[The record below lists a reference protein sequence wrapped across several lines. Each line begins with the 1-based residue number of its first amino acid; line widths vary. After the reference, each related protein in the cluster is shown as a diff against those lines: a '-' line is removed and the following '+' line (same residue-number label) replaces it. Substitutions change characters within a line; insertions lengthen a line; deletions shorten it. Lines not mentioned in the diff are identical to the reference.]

1 MVVAGTGLE
10 PATSGLWARRATNC
24 STPRY
29 LVVHCIASMRIN
41 IIADNLRMSRGFLH
55 FLKKNKKVHK
65 KQRTGSLSV
74 LLNYPSSLFNKTIS
88 CVVKL
93 LKDTTPGAITITPTT
108 NSGYIYSTTLIFYCQ
123 EDLKNFFNSVI
134 LTKNRT
140 KICNF
145 SQKTT

>member
-1 MVVAGTGLE
+1 
-10 PATSGLWARRATNC
+10 
-24 STPRY
+24 
-29 LVVHCIASMRIN
+29 
-41 IIADNLRMSRGFLH
+41 MSRGFLH

-93 LKDTTPGAITITPTT
+93 LKDTTPGAITIKPTT
-108 NSGYIYSTTLIFYCQ
+108 NSGYIYTTTLIFYCQ
-123 EDLKNFFNSVI
+123 ENLKNFFNSVI
-134 LTKNRT
+134 LTKNKT